1 MLFLSKVFGSKENA
15 QATIQ
20 FMVIVGMLGLLLAL
34 NFFNTFS
41 RPKGLSDEGIAK
53 VEEML
58 KTFEK
63 AGQES
68 IQILEEIKLN
78 NLELQRFLN
87 SKTND
92 RQSTYEQMM
101 AEYLHSTRGDDNA
114 FDANYYLGPDTQEL
128 LPEDTE

>member
-1 MLFLSKVFGSKENA
+1 MLLSRVFGSKENA

-101 AEYLHSTRGDDNA
+101 AEYLNSTRGDDNA

-128 LPEDTE
+128 LPDDTE